1 MTSQKVLIVL
11 TSHDTLGETGKET
24 GFYLPEVTHPLDAF
38 TRAGLTVDFVSP
50 KGGKAPMV
58 GIDLEDPLNK
68 AFLENSELVSRVEN
82 TVNPAEIDPAE
93 YSAIFY
99 AGGHGTM
106 WDFPEDDRLAA
117 HAAAIYEAGGIV
129 GAVCHGPAALVNIR
143 LSNGEY
149 LVANKTVS
157 AFTNEEEAAVGLT
170 EIVPFLLESKLI
182 ERGANFTKV
191 PNFQV
196 CVVTSDRL
204 VTGQNP
210 ASAAGVGLQ
219 MVELLNNR
227 AIGSAGEVKS
237 TASAS

>member
-1 MTSQKVLIVL
+1 MTTQKVLIVL

-38 TRAGLTVDFVSP
+38 TQAGLTVDFVSP

-68 AFLENSELVSRVEN
+68 AFLDDLEQVARVEN
-82 TVNPAEIDPAE
+82 TLNPAQIDPAE
-93 YSAIFY
+93 YGAIFY

-106 WDFPEDDRLAA
+106 WDFADNQELARI
-117 HAAAIYEAGGIV
+117 AAAIYEAGGIV
-129 GAVCHGPAALVNIR
+129 GAVCHGPAALVNIK
-143 LSNGEY
+143 LSDGSY
-149 LVANKTVS
+149 LVANKTVA

-170 EIVPFLLESKLI
+170 DIVPFLLEAKLI

-191 PNFQV
+191 ANFQV
-196 CVVTSDRL
+196 CVVECDRL

-210 ASAAGVGLQ
+210 ASAAGVGEK
-219 MVELLNNR
+219 MVEL
-227 AIGSAGEVKS
+227 IESK
-237 TASAS
+237 

>member
-38 TRAGLTVDFVSP
+38 TQAGLTVDFVSP

-68 AFLENSELVSRVEN
+68 AFLDDLEQVARVEN
-82 TVNPAEIDPAE
+82 TLNPAQIDPAE
-93 YSAIFY
+93 YGAIFY

-106 WDFPEDDRLAA
+106 WDFADNRELARI
-117 HAAAIYEAGGIV
+117 AAAIYEAGGIV
-129 GAVCHGPAALVNIR
+129 GAVCHGPAALVNLK
-143 LSNGEY
+143 LSDGEY
-149 LVANKTVS
+149 LVANKTLA

-170 EIVPFLLESKLI
+170 DIVPFLLEAKLI

-191 PNFQV
+191 ANFQV
-196 CVVTSDRL
+196 CVVECDRL

-210 ASAAGVGLQ
+210 ASAAGVGEK
-219 MVELLNNR
+219 MVEL
-227 AIGSAGEVKS
+227 IESK
-237 TASAS
+237 

>member
-38 TRAGLTVDFVSP
+38 TQAGLTVDFVSP

-68 AFLENSELVSRVEN
+68 AFLDDLEQVARVEN
-82 TVNPAEIDPAE
+82 TLNPAQIDPAE
-93 YSAIFY
+93 YGAIFY

-106 WDFPEDDRLAA
+106 WDFADNRELARI
-117 HAAAIYEAGGIV
+117 AAAIYEAGGIV
-129 GAVCHGPAALVNIR
+129 GAVCHGPAALVNLK
-143 LSNGEY
+143 LSDGEY
-149 LVANKTVS
+149 LVANKTVA
-157 AFTNEEEAAVGLT
+157 AFTNEEEAAVELT
-170 EIVPFLLESKLI
+170 DIVPFLLEAKLI

-191 PNFQV
+191 ANFQV
-196 CVVTSDRL
+196 CVVECDRL

-210 ASAAGVGLQ
+210 ASAAGVGEK
-219 MVELLNNR
+219 MVEL
-227 AIGSAGEVKS
+227 IESK
-237 TASAS
+237 

>member
-11 TSHDTLGETGKET
+11 TSHDTLGDTGKET
-24 GFYLPEVTHPLDAF
+24 GFYLAEVTHPLDAF
-38 TRAGLTVDFVSP
+38 TQAGLAVDFVSP

-68 AFLENSELVSRVEN
+68 AFLDDSDQVFRVEN
-82 TVNPAEIDPAE
+82 TLNPAQIDSAE

-106 WDFPEDDRLAA
+106 WDFPDHQELAEI
-117 HAAAIYEAGGIV
+117 AAAIYEAGGIV
-129 GAVCHGPAALVNIR
+129 GAVCHGPAGLVNIK
-143 LSNGEY
+143 LSDGEY
-149 LVANKTVS
+149 LVANKTVA

-191 PNFQV
+191 PNFQAH
-196 CVVTSDRL
+196 VVASDRL

-210 ASAAGVGLQ
+210 ASAAGVGHK
-219 MVELLNNR
+219 MVELIEN
-227 AIGSAGEVKS
+227 K
-237 TASAS
+237 

>member
-1 MTSQKVLIVL
+1 VISQKVLIVL
-11 TSHDTLGETGKET
+11 TSHDTLGDTGKET

-50 KGGKAPMV
+50 QGGKAPMV

-68 AFLENSELVSRVEN
+68 AFLEDSEQVFRVEN
-82 TVNPAEIDPAE
+82 TLNPAQIDPAE
-93 YSAIFY
+93 YGAIFY

-106 WDFPEDDRLAA
+106 WDFADNDRLAQI
-117 HAAAIYEAGGIV
+117 AAAIYEAGGIV
-129 GAVCHGPAALVNIR
+129 GAVCHGPAGLVNIK
-143 LSNGEY
+143 LSDGQY
-149 LVANKTVS
+149 LVANKTVA

-196 CVVTSDRL
+196 CVVASERL

-210 ASAAGVGLQ
+210 ASAAGVGEK
-219 MVELLNNR
+219 MVELLQN
-227 AIGSAGEVKS
+227 SPV
-237 TASAS
+237 

>member
-11 TSHDTLGETGKET
+11 TSHDTLGNTGKET

-50 KGGKAPMV
+50 QGGKAPMV
-58 GIDLEDPLNK
+58 GIDLDDPLNK
-68 AFLENSELVSRVEN
+68 GFLEDSEQVFRVEN
-82 TVNPAEIDPAE
+82 TLNPAQIDPAE
-93 YSAIFY
+93 YGAIFY

-106 WDFPEDDRLAA
+106 WDFADNDRLAEI
-117 HAAAIYEAGGIV
+117 AAAIYEAGGIV
-129 GAVCHGPAALVNIR
+129 GAVCHGPAGLVNIK
-143 LSNGEY
+143 LSDGQY
-149 LVANKTVS
+149 LVANKTVA

-196 CVVTSDRL
+196 CVVASERL

-210 ASAAGVGLQ
+210 ASAAGVGER
-219 MVELLNNR
+219 MVELLQNR
-227 AIGSAGEVKS
+227 TV
-237 TASAS
+237 

>member
-11 TSHDTLGETGKET
+11 TSHDTLGDTGKET

-38 TRAGLTVDFVSP
+38 TKAGLMVDFVSP

-68 AFLENSELVSRVEN
+68 AFLDDSEQVLRVEN
-82 TVNPAEIDPAE
+82 TLNPAQINPAE
-93 YSAIFY
+93 YGAIFY

-106 WDFPEDDRLAA
+106 WDFADNDRLAEI
-117 HAAAIYEAGGIV
+117 AATIYEAGGIV
-129 GAVCHGPAALVNIR
+129 GAVCHGPAALVNLK
-143 LSNGEY
+143 LSDGKY
-149 LVANKTVS
+149 LVADKTVA

-170 EIVPFLLESKLI
+170 DIVPFLLESTLI
-182 ERGANFTKV
+182 ERGAKFTKV

-196 CVVTSDRL
+196 CVVACDRL

-210 ASAAGVGLQ
+210 ASAAGVGER
-219 MVELLNNR
+219 MVELIQNQLT
-227 AIGSAGEVKS
+227 K
-237 TASAS
+237 

>member
-1 MTSQKVLIVL
+1 MTTQKVLIVL
-11 TSHDTLGETGKET
+11 TSHDTLGDTGKET

-38 TRAGLTVDFVSP
+38 TKAGLMVDFVSP

-68 AFLENSELVSRVEN
+68 AFLDDSEQVSRVEN
-82 TVNPAEIDPAE
+82 TLNPAQIKPAE
-93 YSAIFY
+93 YAAIFY

-106 WDFPEDDRLAA
+106 WDFADNQELAEI
-117 HAAAIYEAGGIV
+117 AAAIYEAGGIV
-129 GAVCHGPAALVNIR
+129 GAVCHGPAALVNIK
-143 LSNGEY
+143 LSDGTY
-149 LVANKTVS
+149 LVANKTVA

-170 EIVPFLLESKLI
+170 DIVPFLLEAKLI

-196 CVVTSDRL
+196 CVVASDRL

-210 ASAAGVGLQ
+210 ASAAGVGER
-219 MVELLNNR
+219 MVELIN
-227 AIGSAGEVKS
+227 A
-237 TASAS
+237 T

>member
-11 TSHDTLGETGKET
+11 TSHDTLGDTGKET

-68 AFLENSELVSRVEN
+68 AFLDDSEQVLRVEN
-82 TVNPAEIDPAE
+82 TLNPAQIDPAE
-93 YSAIFY
+93 YGAIFY

-106 WDFPEDDRLAA
+106 WDFPNNDRLAEI
-117 HAAAIYEAGGIV
+117 AAAIYEAGGIV
-129 GAVCHGPAALVNIR
+129 GAVCHGPAALVNIK
-143 LSNGEY
+143 LSDGTY
-149 LVANKTVS
+149 LVADKTVA

-170 EIVPFLLESKLI
+170 NIVPFLLESTLI
-182 ERGANFTKV
+182 ERGAKFTKV
-191 PNFQV
+191 ANFEV
-196 CVVTSDRL
+196 CVVASERL

-210 ASAAGVGLQ
+210 ASAAGVGEG
-219 MVELLNNR
+219 MVELIN
-227 AIGSAGEVKS
+227 AK
-237 TASAS
+237 

>member
-11 TSHDTLGETGKET
+11 TSHDTLGDTGKET

-68 AFLENSELVSRVEN
+68 AFLDDYQQVFLVEN
-82 TVNPAEIDPAE
+82 TLNPGQIDPAE

-106 WDFPEDDRLAA
+106 WDFADNDRLAEI
-117 HAAAIYEAGGIV
+117 AAAIYEAGGIV
-129 GAVCHGPAALVNIR
+129 GAVCHGPAALVNIK
-143 LSNGEY
+143 LSDGTY
-149 LVANKTVS
+149 LVAHKTVA

-170 EIVPFLLESKLI
+170 EIVPFLLESTLI
-182 ERGANFTKV
+182 ERGAKFTKV

-196 CVVTSDRL
+196 CVVASDRL

-210 ASAAGVGLQ
+210 ASAAGVGER
-219 MVELLNNR
+219 MVELMQN
-227 AIGSAGEVKS
+227 SALKS
-237 TASAS
+237 A

>member
-1 MTSQKVLIVL
+1 MTGQKVLIVL
-11 TSHDTLGETGKET
+11 TSHDTLGDTGKET
-24 GFYLPEVTHPLDAF
+24 GFYLAEVTHPLDAF
-38 TRAGLTVDFVSP
+38 TQAGLTVDFVSP

-68 AFLENSELVSRVEN
+68 AFLDDSEQVFRVEN
-82 TVNPAEIDPAE
+82 TLNPAQIDSAE

-106 WDFPEDDRLAA
+106 WDFPDHQELAEI
-117 HAAAIYEAGGIV
+117 AAAIYEAGGIV
-129 GAVCHGPAALVNIR
+129 GAVCHGPAGLVNIK
-143 LSNGEY
+143 LSDGEY
-149 LVANKTVS
+149 LVANKTVA

-191 PNFQV
+191 PNFQAH
-196 CVVTSDRL
+196 VVASDRL

-210 ASAAGVGLQ
+210 ASAAGVGHK
-219 MVELLNNR
+219 MVELIEN
-227 AIGSAGEVKS
+227 K
-237 TASAS
+237 

>member
-11 TSHDTLGETGKET
+11 TSHDTLGDTGKET

-38 TRAGLTVDFVSP
+38 TKAGLMVDFVSP

-68 AFLENSELVSRVEN
+68 AFLDDSEQVSRVEN
-82 TVNPAEIDPAE
+82 TLNPAQIKPAE
-93 YSAIFY
+93 YAAIFY

-106 WDFPEDDRLAA
+106 WDFADNQELAEI
-117 HAAAIYEAGGIV
+117 AAAIYEAGGIV
-129 GAVCHGPAALVNIR
+129 GAVCHGPAALVNIK
-143 LSNGEY
+143 LSDGTY
-149 LVANKTVS
+149 LVANKTVA

-170 EIVPFLLESKLI
+170 DIVPFLLEAKLI

-196 CVVTSDRL
+196 CVVASDRL

-210 ASAAGVGLQ
+210 ASAAGVGER
-219 MVELLNNR
+219 MVELIN
-227 AIGSAGEVKS
+227 AK
-237 TASAS
+237 